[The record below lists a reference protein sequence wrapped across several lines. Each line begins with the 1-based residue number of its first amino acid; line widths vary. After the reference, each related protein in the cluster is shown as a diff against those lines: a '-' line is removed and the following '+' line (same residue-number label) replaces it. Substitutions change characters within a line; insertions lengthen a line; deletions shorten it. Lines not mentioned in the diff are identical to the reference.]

1 MSFKLRA
8 GGFTLIELMIAVA
21 VLGILS
27 AIAYPSYQGYVQKA
41 RRSDGQSSLM
51 NAVQKMEIYYSING
65 KYTEPDK
72 LSAANISSNSDEGYY
87 TISQVA
93 ATTACPIVRCFRL
106 EATPTSQHG
115 QNNDK
120 IQGFSYSSTGQ
131 KQHKQGGSWHGGWD

>member
-1 MSFKLRA
+1 MPLKLKA

-27 AIAYPSYQGYVQKA
+27 AIAYPSYQDYVRKG

-51 NAVQKMEIYYSING
+51 SAVQKMEIYYSSNG
-65 KYTEPDK
+65 TYTTD
-72 LSAANISSNSDEGYY
+72 LNAANISSNSDEGYY
-87 TISQVA
+87 TISLAA

-106 EATPTSQHG
+106 EATPTSKHG

-131 KQHKQGGSWHGGWD
+131 KQNKQGGSWAGGWD